1 MSSLTERK
9 ARLIVHGDQPY
20 NAEPP
25 LDRLRASY
33 RTPAKDFYVRSHGD
47 LPDLDEAAWRLT
59 IDRGTSTALELSLSD
74 LRIRFPE
81 ATVTATMQCAGN
93 RRAAD
98 GRGRQTDAGRGRLAD
113 AAVLVLVHH
122 RPPR

>member
-33 RTPAKDFYVRSHGD
+33 RTPTENFYVRSHRD
-47 LPDLDEAAWRLT
+47 LPALDEAT
-59 IDRGTSTALELSLSD
+59 
-74 LRIRFPE
+74 
-81 ATVTATMQCAGN
+81 
-93 RRAAD
+93 
-98 GRGRQTDAGRGRLAD
+98 
-113 AAVLVLVHH
+113 
-122 RPPR
+122 

>member
-33 RTPAKDFYVRSHGD
+33 RTQAEDFYVRSHGD
-47 LPDLDEAAWRLT
+47 LPDLDEA
-59 IDRGTSTALELSLSD
+59 
-74 LRIRFPE
+74 
-81 ATVTATMQCAGN
+81 
-93 RRAAD
+93 
-98 GRGRQTDAGRGRLAD
+98 TD
-113 AAVLVLVHH
+113 
-122 RPPR
+122 RPPRGGPRIKLVHGGPLRHE

>member
-33 RTPAKDFYVRSHGD
+33 RTPAKNLYVCSHGD
-47 LPDLDEAAWRLT
+47 LPDLDAAGPC
-59 IDRGTSTALELSLSD
+59 RGVQSVG
-74 LRIRFPE
+74 I
-81 ATVTATMQCAGN
+81 
-93 RRAAD
+93 
-98 GRGRQTDAGRGRLAD
+98 
-113 AAVLVLVHH
+113 
-122 RPPR
+122 

>member
-47 LPDLDEAAWRLT
+47 LPDLDEAA
-59 IDRGTSTALELSLSD
+59 
-74 LRIRFPE
+74 
-81 ATVTATMQCAGN
+81 
-93 RRAAD
+93 
-98 GRGRQTDAGRGRLAD
+98 
-113 AAVLVLVHH
+113 
-122 RPPR
+122 